1 MEIKEMKIGD
11 LVPYENNPR
20 NNDEAVDAVAES
32 IRQCGYIAPIIVDEN
47 NVILAGHTRLK
58 ALKRLGIDKFPVG
71 IKEGLT
77 EEQKRKYRLLDN
89 KTNEFASWDFEK
101 LTEELEG
108 LDFGDFDFQFELSDS
123 GIEPYDIDRKGSG
136 KLSERFLI
144 PPYSIFD
151 TRKGTWQD
159 RKRAWKALGI
169 ASEEGRS
176 DGLLGEGLNQLT
188 KKMKSNLTG
197 TSIFDPVL
205 CEIVYRWFNVD
216 GGRIYDCFAG
226 GSVRG
231 IVAEYLGYSYT
242 GIDLRQEQIDA
253 NIRNAEKCG
262 LNPTWYCDDSQN
274 ADQYVKDN
282 SCDLVFSCPPYADLE
297 KYSDDPRDISTMEYD
312 SFLSVY
318 GNIISTALR
327 KLKED
332 RFAVF
337 VVGDVRD
344 KKGFYR
350 DFVSDTKRIFI
361 DNGAMLYNEIILIE
375 AGGTAALRASKVFQA
390 GRKVV
395 KTHQHVLVFYKGNPK
410 KIKENYR
417 EVEVADIEA
426 EGEEIEE

>member
-71 IKEGLT
+71 VKTGLT

-123 GIEPYDIDRKGSG
+123 GIEPYDLDRKESG

-151 TRKGTWQD
+151 TRKGAWQD
-159 RKRAWKALGI
+159 RKRARKALGI

-176 DGLLGEGLNQLT
+176 DGLLGEGLNQLA

-253 NIRNAEKCG
+253 NIRNAEKLG

-297 KYSDDPRDISTMEYD
+297 KYSDDPRDISAMEYD
-312 SFLSVY
+312 GFLSVY

-375 AGGTAALRASKVFQA
+375 AGGTAALRATKVFQA

-410 KIKENYR
+410 KIKENYK
-417 EVEVADIEA
+417 EVEIADIEP
-426 EGEEIEE
+426 EETEE